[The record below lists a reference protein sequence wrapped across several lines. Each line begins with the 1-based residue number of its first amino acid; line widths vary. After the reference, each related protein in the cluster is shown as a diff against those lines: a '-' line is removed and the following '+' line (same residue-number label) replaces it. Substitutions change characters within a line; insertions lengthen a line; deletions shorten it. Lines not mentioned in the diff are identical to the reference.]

1 MYDSYMSYDC
11 WCAGVFSLQWLVG
24 DMDSCK
30 IFVNLFEDN
39 WLLKLSIL
47 YPPYMI

>member
-1 MYDSYMSYDC
+1 MVID
-11 WCAGVFSLQWLVG
+11 AGVFSLQWLDS
-24 DMDSCK
+24 DMDPCK

-47 YPPYMI
+47 YPTYMI

>member
-1 MYDSYMSYDC
+1 MYDSYALWYV
-11 WCAGVFSLQWLVG
+11 GVFSLQWLDG

-30 IFVNLFEDN
+30 ILVNLFEDN

-47 YPPYMI
+47 YPTRI